1 MIAGKESLDIELKS
15 DRDSLKDSVLI
26 DAVVAMAN
34 TDGGRIYVGVEDDGT
49 VTGVRPVHDDPRGVC
64 ALIRNRTVPSVGVT
78 ARIIEQGRR
87 VLEITVPKCRFIVAS
102 SDGKVMKRR
111 LMFDGSPKNVPMF
124 PYEMSSR
131 LAEVN
136 KLDYTAQ
143 LLDDAA
149 VDDFDRSARDFLRS
163 VVGSRG
169 GDTSLLQLADNE
181 FDKALGFTRFFDGR
195 DYVTVAGLLMIGR
208 KERILELLPSAKASF
223 QALRGS
229 DVVVNE
235 DLNGPLPMVFERFES
250 YLGAWNPGKEISF
263 GMQRILVGDFS
274 MVAFREALVNAF
286 CHRDYTKLGRVRV
299 VVDSEGLSINSP
311 GGFIEGVDASNLLTV
326 EPVGRNPLLSD
337 ILKRVGLAER
347 TGRGV
352 DKIYEES
359 LKYGRP
365 LPDYSQSTREYVR
378 LFIPRVGL
386 DEDFTL
392 ALMEAGRKSRVGFSV
407 QALLVLNALRSDGPM
422 KLDELVKETGL
433 GSSVVE
439 VVLGNLQECSLVE
452 QAGTKK
458 KPAFSLVLKRPGLDV
473 IKKDVD
479 DGPSSDFV
487 QKALDLAGSA
497 GRVDR
502 DDLMALGL
510 SPGQAY
516 RILRKMR
523 DEGLL
528 RLVGG
533 GRSSYYV
540 LNER

>member
-1 MIAGKESLDIELKS
+1 M
-15 DRDSLKDSVLI
+15 
-26 DAVVAMAN
+26 
-34 TDGGRIYVGVEDDGT
+34 
-49 VTGVRPVHDDPRGVC
+49 
-64 ALIRNRTVPSVGVT
+64 
-78 ARIIEQGRR
+78 
-87 VLEITVPKCRFIVAS
+87 
-102 SDGKVMKRR
+102 
-111 LMFDGSPKNVPMF
+111 
-124 PYEMSSR
+124 
-131 LAEVN
+131 
-136 KLDYTAQ
+136 
-143 LLDDAA
+143 
-149 VDDFDRSARDFLRS
+149 
-163 VVGSRG
+163 
-169 GDTSLLQLADNE
+169 
-181 FDKALGFTRFFDGR
+181 
-195 DYVTVAGLLMIGR
+195 
-208 KERILELLPSAKASF
+208 
-223 QALRGS
+223 
-229 DVVVNE
+229 
-235 DLNGPLPMVFERFES
+235 
-250 YLGAWNPGKEISF
+250 
-263 GMQRILVGDFS
+263 
-274 MVAFREALVNAF
+274 
-286 CHRDYTKLGRVRV
+286 
-299 VVDSEGLSINSP
+299 
-311 GGFIEGVDASNLLTV
+311 
-326 EPVGRNPLLSD
+326 LSD

-458 KPAFSLVLKRPGLDV
+458 EPAFSLVLKRPGLDV